1 MGMTSPPYFS
11 RGMVQILVVV
21 EDLRHGHVVL
31 RVLPHLDLEQ
41 ALRVAQMGQQAFRH
55 DLEIAKQC
63 GESSPIQADDGIPRV
78 DHIERNVAIEG
89 IDHHLDGIADVAH
102 AVFRRF
108 GIRVA
113 AGDGVG
119 VLDPEQATP
128 LTTT

>member
-1 MGMTSPPYFS
+1 
-11 RGMVQILVVV
+11 
-21 EDLRHGHVVL
+21 
-31 RVLPHLDLEQ
+31 
-41 ALRVAQMGQQAFRH
+41 MGQQAFRH

-128 LTTT
+128 IDDDVGIRIELEEGSELADAFLHCPPELNAALRPDVVGDEDTDVVL